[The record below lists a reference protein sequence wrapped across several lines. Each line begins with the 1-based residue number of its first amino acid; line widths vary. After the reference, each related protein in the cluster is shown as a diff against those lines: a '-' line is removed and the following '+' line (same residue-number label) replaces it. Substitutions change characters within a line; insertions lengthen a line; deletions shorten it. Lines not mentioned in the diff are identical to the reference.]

1 MIDVE
6 FYGKKKVIA
15 AWKIYLDHLVSDFP
29 KDQPALDRWGER
41 RDDLLTDLLYEM
53 GTSLK
58 YNFDKVQIR
67 RAVYSPKGHFDIEQD
82 FNVIRKA
89 LVDILSGKTAIPMEV
104 RNFDELV
111 PTPEQQAASK
121 LLTDLA
127 ERERQRLLPPAG

>member
-6 FYGKKKVIA
+6 FYGKRKVIA

-29 KDQPALDRWGER
+29 KDQPALDRGGER

-67 RAVYSPKGHFDIEQD
+67 RAVYSPKGHFDVEQD

-104 RNFDELV
+104 RNFNELT
-111 PTPEQQAASK
+111 PTPELAAASK
-121 LLTDLA
+121 LLADLA
-127 ERERQRLLPPAG
+127 ERERQRLLPSAD